1 MIRVFIAIIVLLIS
15 TNCAVQ
21 RQVPINNYQKDTVV
35 VKELIRDTIIVPKVE
50 REYIEV
56 KTNDTISILN
66 TKLATST
73 ASITNNQ
80 LQHSLEQKDV
90 EIPVKIQYKDR
101 IVEKVKVEHKEIAV
115 DVPVPYRDNV
125 FWISIIINIVL
136 GGLLIIKI
144 LRALKLF

>member
-1 MIRVFIAIIVLLIS
+1 MIRAFITIIVAIFS
-15 TNCAVQ
+15 TSCAVQ

-50 REYIEV
+50 REYVEV

-73 ASITNNQ
+73 ALITNNQ

-101 IVEKVKVEHKEIAV
+101 IVEKVKVEHKEVAV
-115 DVPVPYRDNV
+115 EVPVPYRDNV